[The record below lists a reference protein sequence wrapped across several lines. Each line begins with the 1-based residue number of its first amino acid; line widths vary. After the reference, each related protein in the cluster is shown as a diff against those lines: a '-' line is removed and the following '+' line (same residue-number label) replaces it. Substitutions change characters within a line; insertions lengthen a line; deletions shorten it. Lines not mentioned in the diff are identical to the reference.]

1 MVALCLCQD
10 ELDRS
15 AASGAALPPR
25 KFPAVK
31 SQNSNLLLSRFLTHH
46 KSAKVGQM
54 DRVTLEKQTYR
65 YKNAKPAYDRC
76 MGEQMTD
83 FTPIRLH
90 NS

>member
-1 MVALCLCQD
+1 MWLS
-10 ELDRS
+10 ET
-15 AASGAALPPR
+15 
-25 KFPAVK
+25 
-31 SQNSNLLLSRFLTHH
+31 NLQ
-46 KSAKVGQM
+46 V
-54 DRVTLEKQTYR
+54 